1 MFLPF
6 PLSQECPQVM
16 LRNIRWLQF
25 PLKSLSFCLT
35 ALWEMFTLPFLKQLF
50 YSSGMQTAG
59 AEKTIISQGT
69 KGQMLPSPLSCMWNP
84 QLFIFIGKLTSRA
97 VPEGREAGEAA
108 LLTPRRENTGVR
120 SQPWSHGHVK
130 KPHAVRDAHVH
141 RSMWQNSR
149 WVKQSHCDTEVR
161 GSSLAGRQGMHSR
174 WEVPS
179 QHLHIT
185 V

>member
-1 MFLPF
+1 MFLPI
-6 PLSQECPQVM
+6 PLSQERPQVM

-59 AEKTIISQGT
+59 AEKTIVSQGT
-69 KGQMLPSPLSCMWNP
+69 KGQMLPPPLSCMWNP

-108 LLTPRRENTGVR
+108 LLTPEGKTLEWDPNHEAMAMWR
-120 SQPWSHGHVK
+120 SLTLCEMLMFIEACGKIPG
-130 KPHAVRDAHVH
+130 
-141 RSMWQNSR
+141 
-149 WVKQSHCDTEVR
+149 E
-161 GSSLAGRQGMHSR
+161 
-174 WEVPS
+174 
-179 QHLHIT
+179 
-185 V
+185 